1 MTVKM
6 KLRSISPSLGLASR
20 VSEWNASREGYA
32 TRIRSE
38 YRFVKLKWQA
48 QFVWIVMKA
57 APSRPNIGEVDVR
70 A

>member
-20 VSEWNASREGYA
+20 VSEWDASREGYA

-48 QFVWIVMKA
+48 KLVWIVMKA
-57 APSRPNIGEVDVR
+57 ASSRPNIWEVDVR